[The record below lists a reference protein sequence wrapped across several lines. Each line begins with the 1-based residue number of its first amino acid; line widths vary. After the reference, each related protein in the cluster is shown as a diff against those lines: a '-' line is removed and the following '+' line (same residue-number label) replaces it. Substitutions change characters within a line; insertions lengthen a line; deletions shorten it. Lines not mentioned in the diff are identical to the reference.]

1 MVRRRSSVQVR
12 SSAPRRACAP
22 FHGGARFYSLTLYGN
37 VTLLSLAEANLFC
50 NTYTRRACA
59 PNHVGTR
66 RLVFFLQKAY
76 SPFAYGSVS
85 FCNTYSRGE
94 PPQAYSRF
102 TFSGAFVFI
111 HVSYHIR
118 IVPLL
123 NIVPALFS
131 RFAFQRTQ
139 FLSEYG
145 IRAGYIHVNTRSR
158 RRKISCF
165 HIKRIKRSRNYHKC
179 HKNAMQTQKN
189 VL

>member
-1 MVRRRSSVQVR
+1 MRRCALVRRRSSVQVR

-22 FHGGARFYSLTLYGN
+22 FHGGARFFSLTLYEN
-37 VTLLSLAEANLFC
+37 VTLLSLTEANLFC
-50 NTYTRRACA
+50 NTYSRRACA

-111 HVSYHIR
+111 RVSYHIR
-118 IVPLL
+118 IVLPL
-123 NIVPALFS
+123 NIEPAFLTFRISADAIFVRVRNSYRIYPCEHSQQAQKNQLFS
-131 RFAFQRTQ
+131 
-139 FLSEYG
+139 Y
-145 IRAGYIHVNTRSR
+145 
-158 RRKISCF
+158 
-165 HIKRIKRSRNYHKC
+165 
-179 HKNAMQTQKN
+179 
-189 VL
+189 

>member
-1 MVRRRSSVQVR
+1 MLLCFRSRKQIYFVTHTHAEPVRPTTLALAGSFS
-12 SSAPRRACAP
+12 
-22 FHGGARFYSLTLYGN
+22 FYKRL
-37 VTLLSLAEANLFC
+37 TLLSLTEAYLFVTHTHAVNL
-50 NTYTRRACA
+50 RK
-59 PNHVGTR
+59 H
-66 RLVFFLQKAY
+66 
-76 SPFAYGSVS
+76 
-85 FCNTYSRGE
+85 
-94 PPQAYSRF
+94 
-102 TFSGAFVFI
+102 I
-111 HVSYHIR
+111 HASLL
-118 IVPLL
+118 VPLL